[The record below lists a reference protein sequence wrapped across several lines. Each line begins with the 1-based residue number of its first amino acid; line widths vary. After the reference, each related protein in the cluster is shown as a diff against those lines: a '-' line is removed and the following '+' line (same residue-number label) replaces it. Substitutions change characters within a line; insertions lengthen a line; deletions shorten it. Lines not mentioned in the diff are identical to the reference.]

1 MGWPSEDEEGEV
13 SDDEEIKTEP
23 LFVPENHERQSPE
36 KNRTSLGNYDMFA
49 STSLVSE
56 APDEFQLQLQA
67 YSIALDQLAAGC
79 HLCKKIGHLSTE
91 CPLNATPVGENG
103 EASSGR
109 HYGSGRPI
117 DGIPMEENGKW
128 KLRVVGLGN
137 DGAVKTE
144 DLKAAFVAKG
154 ATVIDCF
161 VPEGK
166 HFGFVSFSS
175 QEEAEKYG
183 AEMNG
188 SKPSPSGRCLKID
201 WALPRNGG
209 GTSRTCYKCKQS
221 GHMANTCPGTSANAT
236 GSAIAESAGNEGAAG
251 IDGSAAAAS
260 NGTDWGFVP
269 AAAAPVSSGNSGR
282 ERGGQGGKALTGT
295 PTEDRGK
302 WKLRVVG
309 FGDDGSV
316 NADSLKAVF
325 EEKGATVVDAYVP
338 DGKPFGFISF
348 TTQEDAEKYG
358 TMMNGSKPFP
368 NGRYMNI
375 QWALPK
381 AGGGGGGGG
390 GGGRNC
396 YKCQQPGHIANS
408 CPGVHTNTASNDS
421 STDSWGAAVSEPS
434 TTSESTGGG
443 WGDASA
449 ATTEP
454 AVATG
459 GGWGDAGTT
468 TTEAGDNGGGG
479 WGDTSGGGGG
489 GDWGAVSSAPSTAAP
504 SNAGRDRDGQGGKPI
519 TGTPL
524 EDRGKW
530 KLRVVGFGD
539 EGSVKAED
547 LKAAFEAKGA
557 TVADVFVAKGKH
569 FGFISFNTQADAEKY
584 GAIMNGS
591 KPFLNGRF
599 LKVEWALPKGG
610 AGGGGRNC
618 FKCQQ
623 HGHMANNCPGV
634 STSTTS
640 TENVTDSWGGVSAS
654 SSGGGWGDGAT
665 ASSEPA
671 AAFDGGWGDSATTS
685 SDAGSTAGLWGD
697 GFSTNNDAAG
707 TSGGGWGDAGSTPSA
722 PADAGRSNNFGG
734 QGGKPLGGTPVE
746 DRGKWKLKVT
756 GLGDDGTVKSDDLK
770 AAFEA
775 KGATVPD
782 AFVPEGRHFGFVSF
796 SSQEEGEKF
805 GTMMNGTK
813 PFPNGRFLRIEWAQ
827 PRNAAGGGPRNS
839 NSYPPPSI
847 QVSAPTSD
855 SWGGGGDSGAPT
867 SGNGGWGDAAVMA
880 DGETTTKTDEGSSG
894 GSGWGDAAGGGCS
907 DWGAGSNASFT
918 PASSGAGRDRG
929 GQGGKPLTGTPNE
942 DRGKWKLRVVGFG
955 DDGSVNADSL
965 KAVFEEKGATV
976 VDAYVPQGK
985 PFGFVSFGSQE
996 DAEKYGTMMNGSK
1009 PFPNGRYMNIQ
1020 WALPK
1025 AGGGCGGGSGGGRNC
1040 FKCQQ
1045 PGHMTNNCPGV
1056 STSAA
1061 CTGGSTDTWGGTSA
1075 SSSTDGAAGGG
1086 WGDGAPASS
1095 EPAAASDG
1103 GWVGSDAGATSGIWG
1118 DGSSTNNDAAG
1129 SAGSGWGDSGSS
1141 PSVPPNTERSKN
1153 FGAEGGK
1160 PPGGTPTEDRGKW
1173 KLKVTGLGDDGAVT
1187 SDDLKAAFEAK
1198 GATVPDAFV
1207 PVGKHFGFVSFNSQ
1221 EEGEKYGTMV
1231 NGTKPFPKGRF
1242 LRIEWAQP
1250 RTAAG
1255 GGGGGGGSGR
1265 NCFKCHQSGH
1275 MANSCPGVHTNTAS
1289 NDSSTDSW
1297 GAAVSEPSTTS
1308 ESTGGGWGDASA
1320 ATTEPAVATGG
1331 GWGDAGTTTTEAG
1344 DNGGGGW
1351 GDTSGGGGGGDWG
1364 AVSSAPSTA
1373 APSNA
1378 GRDRDGQGG
1387 KPITGTPLEDRGKWK
1402 LRVVGFGDEGSV
1414 KAEDLKAAFEAKGA
1428 TVADVFVAKG
1438 KHFGFISFNT
1448 QADAEKYG
1456 AIMNG
1461 SKPFLNGRFLK
1472 VEWALPKGGA
1482 GGGGRNCFKCQQHG
1496 HMANN
1501 CPGVSTS
1508 TTSTG
1513 GTTDSW
1519 GGTCRS
1525 TDGAAGGGW
1534 GDAGATSSEPT
1545 VASGGGWGDSTTT
1558 SSDAGSTGG
1567 IWGDGSSTAN
1577 DPAASS
1583 GSGWGDTGS
1592 TPSAPPNSGRSH
1604 NFDGQGG
1611 KPPGGTPVED
1621 RGKWKLRITG
1631 LGDDGTVK
1639 SDDLKAAFEAKG
1651 ATVSNA
1657 FVPEGKHFGFASF
1670 NSMEEGEK
1678 YGTMLN
1684 GTKPFPNGRFLRI
1697 EWAQPRN
1704 ASGGGGPRN
1713 SNPPT
1718 SDSWGNGGDSGAT
1731 ASGDGW
1737 GDATIATKADEA
1749 TNAGSGWGDIAGD
1762 GGSGWGDAGSSGG
1775 GWGDSGSK
1783 TTADGVFKV
1792 PQDPPARPAQDPKLA
1807 FAEYQKSLAQRQA
1820 EAELAETKRKAE
1832 EARADM
1838 EEARAERERYYEMAQ
1853 RQKRE
1858 AQKAVRP
1865 PPRRKSELMGSSL
1878 SPSLNVDWVRQAID
1892 RTTNAMLKEL
1902 NNLEAVPREHA
1913 ADLSLS
1919 GDLRA
1924 KLREDTDNLY
1934 PAARSSARSPAKR
1947 DAEDSP
1953 SPKRIKKNSTPVS
1966 QKVQPAVHEL
1976 FGLPAVP
1983 ATPPPTPASSPA
1995 TPTDVPLGRTRQTTR
2010 KLRGPSV
2017 TPTASTSQPS
2027 SESSQLTPKTKKR
2040 VSFNLENEIVSF
2052 EVDGPEEQAPAP
2064 EPSGIPEAPRTR
2076 KSPGLLDYLF
2086 SEPAEK
2092 TPSSG
2097 SSSKR
2102 AKRS

>member
-1231 NGTKPFPKGRF
+1231 NGTKPFP
-1242 LRIEWAQP
+1242 
-1250 RTAAG
+1250 
-1255 GGGGGGGSGR
+1255 
-1265 NCFKCHQSGH
+1265 
-1275 MANSCPGVHTNTAS
+1275 
-1289 NDSSTDSW
+1289 
-1297 GAAVSEPSTTS
+1297 
-1308 ESTGGGWGDASA
+1308 
-1320 ATTEPAVATGG
+1320 
-1331 GWGDAGTTTTEAG
+1331 
-1344 DNGGGGW
+1344 
-1351 GDTSGGGGGGDWG
+1351 
-1364 AVSSAPSTA
+1364 
-1373 APSNA
+1373 
-1378 GRDRDGQGG
+1378 
-1387 KPITGTPLEDRGKWK
+1387 
-1402 LRVVGFGDEGSV
+1402 
-1414 KAEDLKAAFEAKGA
+1414 
-1428 TVADVFVAKG
+1428 
-1438 KHFGFISFNT
+1438 
-1448 QADAEKYG
+1448 
-1456 AIMNG
+1456 
-1461 SKPFLNGRFLK
+1461 
-1472 VEWALPKGGA
+1472 
-1482 GGGGRNCFKCQQHG
+1482 
-1496 HMANN
+1496 
-1501 CPGVSTS
+1501 
-1508 TTSTG
+1508 
-1513 GTTDSW
+1513 
-1519 GGTCRS
+1519 
-1525 TDGAAGGGW
+1525 
-1534 GDAGATSSEPT
+1534 
-1545 VASGGGWGDSTTT
+1545 
-1558 SSDAGSTGG
+1558 
-1567 IWGDGSSTAN
+1567 
-1577 DPAASS
+1577 
-1583 GSGWGDTGS
+1583 
-1592 TPSAPPNSGRSH
+1592 
-1604 NFDGQGG
+1604 
-1611 KPPGGTPVED
+1611 
-1621 RGKWKLRITG
+1621 
-1631 LGDDGTVK
+1631 
-1639 SDDLKAAFEAKG
+1639 
-1651 ATVSNA
+1651 
-1657 FVPEGKHFGFASF
+1657 
-1670 NSMEEGEK
+1670 
-1678 YGTMLN
+1678 
-1684 GTKPFPNGRFLRI
+1684 NGRFLRI